1 MAASTTAKKQADGV
15 APSSGVAA
23 DGTHTEKHEGL
34 IGVVI
39 TTAHRGVFHGYVDP
53 MDADSGS
60 KTIRVRECRMVVY
73 WSAEAKGVLG
83 LGVDGPARGSKVGPA
98 VPKATLNDVT
108 GVFTCTE
115 AANKAW
121 SSEPW
126 SR

>member
-1 MAASTTAKKQADGV
+1 MAAATKKQADGA
-15 APSSGVAA
+15 APSGVAA
-23 DGTHTEKHEGL
+23 DSTLTEKHEGL
-34 IGVVI
+34 VGVVI
-39 TTAHRGVFHGYVDP
+39 TTAHRGVFHGWCDP
-53 MDADSGS
+53 MDVDSGS

-108 GVFTCTE
+108 GVFTCTA
-115 AANKAW
+115 AANAAW
-121 SSEPW
+121 ASEPW